1 MIVMWGVGWSWLEM
15 KQKLGEK
22 TEFYFSSKKKK
33 KRKVRSK
40 VAERV

>member
-1 MIVMWGVGWSWLEM
+1 MIVMWGVDWSWLEM

-22 TEFYFSSKKKK
+22 TEFYFSSKKK
-33 KRKVRSK
+33 RKVRSK